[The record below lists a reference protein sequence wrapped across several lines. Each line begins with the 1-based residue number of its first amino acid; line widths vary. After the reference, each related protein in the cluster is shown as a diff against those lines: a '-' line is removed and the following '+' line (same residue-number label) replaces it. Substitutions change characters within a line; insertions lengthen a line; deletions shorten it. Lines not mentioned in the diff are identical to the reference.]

1 MDSLLED
8 LRYGFR
14 TLARS
19 PGFTAVAVLSLA
31 LGIGANTAI
40 FTLTDAVF
48 LNPLPV
54 QDAARVIQVYTV
66 DHATQTTA
74 ANLVRTPMSYLNY
87 RDFREQNNVFSGF
100 VGFVPV
106 GMTLTGYG
114 QPRPEET
121 LFCPRTY
128 R

>member
-1 MDSLLED
+1 MQSLLQD
-8 LRYGFR
+8 LKYGFR

-31 LGIGANTAI
+31 LGIGANI

-54 QDAARVIQVYTV
+54 RDAARVIQVYTV

-74 ANLVRTPMSYLNY
+74 ANFVRTPMSYLNY
-87 RDFREQNNVFSGF
+87 RDFR
-100 VGFVPV
+100 
-106 GMTLTGYG
+106 
-114 QPRPEET
+114 
-121 LFCPRTY
+121 
-128 R
+128 

>member
-1 MDSLLED
+1 MESLLQD
-8 LRYGFR
+8 LKYGFR

-54 QDAARVIQVYTV
+54 QDAAKVIQVYTV
-66 DHATQTTA
+66 DRATQTTS
-74 ANLVRTPMSYLNY
+74 ANFARTPMSFLNY
-87 RDFREQNNVFSGF
+87 RDFREQKNFFGLRGICAGTTSSKGSD
-100 VGFVPV
+100 P
-106 GMTLTGYG
+106 
-114 QPRPEET
+114 
-121 LFCPRTY
+121 Y
-128 R
+128 RSVVISRHRRR